1 MKAEMVKMQTSHPK
15 ISTKSGF
22 TLLEILIV
30 MAILGV
36 LVAFGLPKFKN
47 PKDNIK
53 AVVAKMSTL
62 TREIRHQA
70 RIKRRTYRLVL
81 KMNGGNSSVKDSY
94 WVESAEANTLI
105 PSKET
110 LESLKKKSEEE
121 KPPAAFQK
129 AENLVKGER
138 ELPSGLFIGSVE
150 TTSSDQ
156 AAVEGEA
163 YVYFTQEGLVE
174 KSMIQITNRDKLTWT
189 LIINP
194 LTGHVDVVEK
204 AMRLKDLQID

>member
-1 MKAEMVKMQTSHPK
+1 MQTSHPK

-70 RIKRRTYRLVL
+70 RMKRRTYRLVL
-81 KMNGGNSSVKDSY
+81 KMNGGNSGQKDAY
-94 WVESAEANTLI
+94 WVESAEGNTLI
-105 PSKET
+105 PSQET
-110 LESLKKKSEEE
+110 LESLKKKSENE

-129 AENLVKGER
+129 VETLVKGER

-150 TTSSDQ
+150 TSSSDQ
-156 AAVEGEA
+156 PVTQGEA

-174 KSMIQITNRDKLTWT
+174 KSMIQITNKDKLTWT
-189 LIINP
+189 VIINP
-194 LTGHVDVVEK
+194 LTGRVDIIEK
-204 AMRLKDLQID
+204 AMRLKDLQVD

>member
-1 MKAEMVKMQTSHPK
+1 MQTSHLK
-15 ISTKSGF
+15 TSTSPGF
-22 TLLEILIV
+22 SLLEILIV

-62 TREIRHQA
+62 TRDSRHQA
-70 RIKRRTYRLVL
+70 RVKRRTYRLHL
-81 KMNGGNSSVKDSY
+81 KMGGTNSSQKDSY
-94 WVESAEANTLI
+94 WVESAEGNTLI

-110 LESLKKKSEEE
+110 LESLKKKSDEE
-121 KPPAAFQK
+121 KPPEAFQK

-150 TTSSDQ
+150 TPHSDQ
-156 AAVEGEA
+156 PTTQGEA

-189 LIINP
+189 VIINP

-204 AMRLKDLQID
+204 AMSLKDLQID

>member
-1 MKAEMVKMQTSHPK
+1 MQTSHPNN
-15 ISTKSGF
+15 SSSSGF
-22 TLLEILIV
+22 TLLEVLIV
-30 MAILGV
+30 MAILGI

-53 AVVAKMSTL
+53 AVVTKMSTL

-70 RIKRRTYRLVL
+70 RMKRRTYRLVI
-81 KMNGGNSSVKDSY
+81 KMGGANSSERDAY

-110 LESLKKKSEEE
+110 LESLNKKSDEE

-129 AENLVKGER
+129 VESLVKGER
-138 ELPSGLFIGSVE
+138 ELPAKLFFGSVE
-150 TTSSDQ
+150 TNSSDQ
-156 AAVEGEA
+156 PVTQGEA

-189 LIINP
+189 VIINP
-194 LTGHVDVVEK
+194 LTGYVDIVEK
-204 AMRLKDLQID
+204 PMRLKDLQID